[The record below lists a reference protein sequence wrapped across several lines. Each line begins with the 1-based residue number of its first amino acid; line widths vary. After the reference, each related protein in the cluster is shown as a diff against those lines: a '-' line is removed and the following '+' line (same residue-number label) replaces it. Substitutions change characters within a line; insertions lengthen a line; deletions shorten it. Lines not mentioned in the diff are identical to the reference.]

1 MARSR
6 VSWVDKW
13 GGFSEGKI
21 KGVAQNG
28 LSHCLHIVLG
38 MHNRLRGVHS
48 DLHFS

>member
-1 MARSR
+1 MARNR

-28 LSHCLHIVLG
+28 PNPLSAH
-38 MHNRLRGVHS
+38 
-48 DLHFS
+48 HFLWPTP